1 MNKFAAKFPLKSN
14 ILHVSSILQPT
25 SVSRTA
31 SGINAEYPSH
41 SCRFS
46 IRSALA
52 ATSFALRRPFV
63 GNKVRT
69 KRQSPG
75 LQRVRSGEYLNY
87 SEHPYLPPAAF
98 GEWLVSLCRKRF
110 MQNPRV
116 LCTAL
121 YNGTCS
127 CVLLPF
133 LLTTPGAF
141 MRHGSW
147 CAVWSSG
154 NLWRHSRNMR

>member
-1 MNKFAAKFPLKSN
+1 MFPVSCNQRASPEPRPGSTLNTHPTVADFQYEVRWQPPASLCGGLSSDNKL
-14 ILHVSSILQPT
+14 
-25 SVSRTA
+25 
-31 SGINAEYPSH
+31 
-41 SCRFS
+41 
-46 IRSALA
+46 
-52 ATSFALRRPFV
+52 
-63 GNKVRT
+63 RT

-98 GEWLVSLCRKRF
+98 GEWIVSLCRKRF